1 MPGLVKRVRA
11 LTDLPRG
18 VGFGVQRPDQAAW
31 IAGFADAVIVGSA
44 IAALVED
51 GDRASAPAR
60 IGGFVRDLRAATRD
74 GRQKRTG
81 AS

>member
-1 MPGLVKRVRA
+1 V
-11 LTDLPRG
+11 G

-44 IAALVED
+44 ITRLVED
-51 GDRASAPAR
+51 GGRAGAPAR
-60 IGGFVRDLRAATRD
+60 VAGFVRELRSAMHAA
-74 GRQKRTG
+74 RQKRTG